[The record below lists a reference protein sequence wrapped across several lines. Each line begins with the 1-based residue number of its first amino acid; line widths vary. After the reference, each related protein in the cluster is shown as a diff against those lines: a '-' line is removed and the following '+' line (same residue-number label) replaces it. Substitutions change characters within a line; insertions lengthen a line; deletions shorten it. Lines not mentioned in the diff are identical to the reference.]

1 MERLTYWCDD
11 GQGGG
16 GWRVNADGLEQS
28 GPHVW
33 RLAAIENILC
43 GEDDKEYDLE
53 RLEVI
58 LNQRM
63 TMREVASQRFS
74 VTAKIPVDRLRE
86 IVAAERERRAVLE
99 RLGEFGQLFI
109 DYVGCPRGGPGRECA
124 PLTEELLSMPVI
136 TDVDGG
142 RWRPVNEDTLRE
154 AVEQLRKMEE
164 KNGMEEIK
172 GIVGQTHTQGATG
185 DFGWALRELKAGKK
199 LQRAGWN
206 GKGQYIELAE
216 RISYV
221 NPEMV
226 IINPEHEA
234 IGNKA
239 IAFVGTSGVQLGW
252 LASQSDMLA
261 SDWRIAAN
269 SDE

>member
-16 GWRVNADGLEQS
+16 GWRVNVDGLEQS

-63 TMREVASQRFS
+63 TMREEVSQRFS

-86 IVAAERERRAVLE
+86 IVAAERERSAVLE

-109 DYVGCPRGGPGRECA
+109 DYVGCPRGAMGRQGA

-142 RWRPVNEDTLRE
+142 RWRPVNEE
-154 AVEQLRKMEE
+154 A
-164 KNGMEEIK
+164 
-172 GIVGQTHTQGATG
+172 
-185 DFGWALRELKAGKK
+185 
-199 LQRAGWN
+199 LQ
-206 GKGQYIELAE
+206 
-216 RISYV
+216 
-221 NPEMV
+221 
-226 IINPEHEA
+226 EA
-234 IGNKA
+234 IALLKEKGN
-239 IAFVGTSGVQLGW
+239 
-252 LASQSDMLA
+252 
-261 SDWRIAAN
+261 
-269 SDE
+269 E

>member
-86 IVAAERERRAVLE
+86 IVAAGRERRTVLE

-124 PLTEELLSMPVI
+124 PLTEELLSMPVL

-142 RWRPVNEDTLRE
+142 RWRPVNE
-154 AVEQLRKMEE
+154 
-164 KNGMEEIK
+164 NS
-172 GIVGQTHTQGATG
+172 
-185 DFGWALRELKAGKK
+185 
-199 LQRAGWN
+199 LQ
-206 GKGQYIELAE
+206 
-216 RISYV
+216 
-221 NPEMV
+221 
-226 IINPEHEA
+226 EA
-234 IGNKA
+234 IALLKERQG
-239 IAFVGTSGVQLGW
+239 
-252 LASQSDMLA
+252 
-261 SDWRIAAN
+261 
-269 SDE
+269 